1 MKPLPNIIPLATP
14 ERGICGVCDGK
25 LQLNKHTI
33 TGHSVETTLTH
44 ICRVTGY
51 KVGECCRVEL
61 LRADDA
67 LNYHGQRFGI
77 CHPPEHTDD

>member
-1 MKPLPNIIPLATP
+1 MIRPPNIVPIDPP

-25 LQLNKHTI
+25 LEVKGTI
-33 TGHSVETTLTH
+33 TGHSVETMLTH
-44 ICRVTGY
+44 KCRLTAI

-77 CHPPEHTDD
+77 CHPPAIVP